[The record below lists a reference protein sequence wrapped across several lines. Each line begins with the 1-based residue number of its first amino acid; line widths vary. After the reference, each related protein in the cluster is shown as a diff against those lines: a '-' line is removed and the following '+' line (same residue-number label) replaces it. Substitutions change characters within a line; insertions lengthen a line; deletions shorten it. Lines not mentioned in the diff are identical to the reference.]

1 MAVCQ
6 NLVPLVNIKIAGKWM
21 FIPLKMVLIGIDPY
35 LYIYILHWLNTPCPP
50 NSQNPASLHTRLSTI
65 YYHGNNG
72 IIMHS
77 SCSDYST
84 AMPYWETVPFCNIL
98 LWSIPICTN
107 PAGLLP
113 SPAICL
119 LERLRQKWRVPLARR
134 LGDVKTCNME
144 FLPAPR
150 DASSLRV
157 GPKWIWSPGNIYGVI
172 SLVRGAKMC

>member
-1 MAVCQ
+1 M
-6 NLVPLVNIKIAGKWM
+6 
-21 FIPLKMVLIGIDPY
+21 
-35 LYIYILHWLNTPCPP
+35 NTPCPP
-50 NSQNPASLHTRLSTI
+50 NFVKIRPPCIHGTHGCPPFTIMETMASLCTHHAVIIQLLCHTERL
-65 YYHGNNG
+65 YHSL
-72 IIMHS
+72 IFCYDLYQS
-77 SCSDYST
+77 VPTQQDSCH
-84 AMPYWETVPFCNIL
+84 
-98 LWSIPICTN
+98 
-107 PAGLLP
+107 LLP
-113 SPAICL
+113 SAICL